1 MQYAHSG
8 WFLLCTTT
16 HKGTTFPRVTSI
28 IPRLP
33 LSALQDSPSSL
44 HSELSRLWFR
54 APLKTPSLGFW
65 SLPKICSLTLPDSL
79 WQTLTNPQKWN
90 TSPYYLLPYQGDADR
105 VSIQTDWQWPRNQ
118 TTSFSLP
125 PRDHW
130 CKLPPPLIIL
140 KQGCCFTQMLPLTVT
155 PCIPSEIYPCS
166 TRSAMGVDGVMKVLK
181 TPRPVIIVAE
191 QIIHWKRLTPFRQ

>member
-1 MQYAHSG
+1 MILY
-8 WFLLCTTT
+8 
-16 HKGTTFPRVTSI
+16 KN
-28 IPRLP
+28 
-33 LSALQDSPSSL
+33 
-44 HSELSRLWFR
+44 
-54 APLKTPSLGFW
+54 KN
-65 SLPKICSLTLPDSL
+65 K
-79 WQTLTNPQKWN
+79 NKN
-90 TSPYYLLPYQGDADR
+90 KNYLLPYQGDADR

-191 QIIHWKRLTPFRQ
+191 QIIHWKRITPFPPIAIGVLNSTLVYFNYFRGVAISDVHNLSAHKLFFFWAPRYD